1 MDQVLREEQA
11 KLNEVESIIDSAAE
25 ASRVKG
31 NALAKDI
38 ADFYPIDY
46 EDVGRKKE
54 LIDQRKKA
62 AADEAYYLEFKP
74 SPYFGRLDLDREIG
88 DNYELNTYYIGKK
101 GLTIGSDVII
111 VDWRTPV
118 GECYYAQNQTS
129 FDVKGIVYSLALR
142 RALNIQNAKLINY
155 RTEFD
160 GNTISLE
167 GEVIDPFLITVLQD
181 KRRQNRLTDIIRSI
195 QANQN
200 NIIRQPL
207 GESFIVQGCA
217 GSGKTMILLH
227 RLSYLKFNN
236 RRMPLAGVK
245 IITPNPDFNA
255 HINELSTELDIDTI
269 QKFTVEEYYVD
280 LINRFSRNPNIS
292 SVVSS
297 ESMLKPDLLGEIYSD
312 SFISQLREQ
321 YHLYW
326 TVVLDAVD
334 ETRLKASFKLHK
346 IDYPVTDTHNAQ
358 VATSL
363 ETGVVRII
371 REFKESVEKYHEA
384 QRRKGAL
391 EEEYKKTDELCKQVA
406 DEASAIRTKMIETAH
421 AEMAVV
427 IDRIAQISNYT
438 QPSRVRLQELMEL
451 DGGAS
456 DETRRAER
464 ELALIRRNYDTY
476 SDFDSF
482 SDTKDAVS
490 SSIAM
495 ACNDLIKRIRDLEY
509 QIQHTPGYSFVK
521 RNSLRRQLQETK
533 SAFTTA
539 ARTHVDSLIT
549 EKEAAQSAINN
560 AAQAHRE
567 EMSELSNVVETA
579 DREIKQL
586 QRKQSALDECIN
598 ELTSSSGINQSLILS
613 VGAQNELVNYL
624 VDYEKIAT
632 NLAKQSKNLAEIR
645 KRITMLDEQNKPPFD
660 EDIDYLEVCETE
672 IAKLKANEIYRQVM
686 RKALLKAYSDH
697 GEEYTRTNY
706 RHKLFLMLLF
716 CFWYYK
722 RPINMDTYL
731 NIDEAQD
738 ISIAEYTL
746 LRKILGDDCVFN
758 LYGDINQS
766 LFPEKSIMGWEEL
779 QGIISK
785 KVFVLNEDYRNT
797 LQITEYCNRE
807 FFAEIYPIGIK
818 GEPVSELDL
827 EQGIQ
832 WLVELKKTNP
842 DYRVTIITHGDG
854 ASIRENLSLLLKGKD
869 VSWYAVDDKKISIL
883 TVENAKGLEFEA
895 VIVLCDGMEINEQYI
910 AFTRALDHLCV
921 VKDHV
926 SSNLADMIPREA
938 E

>member
-1 MDQVLREEQA
+1 MDQVLKEEQA
-11 KLNEVESIIDSAAE
+11 KLNEVEGIIDSAVE

-38 ADFYPIDY
+38 ADFYPVDY

-129 FDVKGIVYSLALR
+129 FDVKGIMYSLALR
-142 RALNIQNAKLINY
+142 RALNIQNAKLVNY

-160 GNTISLE
+160 GNTVSLE
-167 GEVIDPFLITVLQD
+167 GDVIDPFLLTVLQD

-200 NIIRQPL
+200 DIIRRPL
-207 GESFIVQGCA
+207 QESFIVQGCA

-236 RRMPLAGVK
+236 RKMPLAGVK

-269 QKFTVEEYYVD
+269 QKFTVEEYYVN
-280 LINRFSRNPNIS
+280 LINRYSRNQNIS
-292 SVVSS
+292 AVVSS

-312 SFISQLREQ
+312 RFMSQLREQ
-321 YHLYW
+321 YHIYW
-326 TVVLDAVD
+326 TTVLQAVD
-334 ETRLKASFKLHK
+334 ETRLRTSFKLHK
-346 IDYPVTDTHNAQ
+346 IDYPTTDAHNAQ
-358 VATSL
+358 VATAL
-363 ETGVVRII
+363 ESGVGRII
-371 REFKESVEKYHEA
+371 REFKESVEKYQEA
-384 QRRKGAL
+384 QRRKAAL
-391 EEEYKKTDELCKQVA
+391 EEEYKKTDELCEQVA
-406 DEASAIRTKMIETAH
+406 GEASAIRTKMVETAH
-421 AEMAVV
+421 AELAVV

-438 QPSRVRLQELMEL
+438 QPSRERLQELMEL
-451 DGGAS
+451 DGGTS
-456 DETRRAER
+456 DESRQAER
-464 ELALIRRNYDTY
+464 ELALIHRNYDTY
-476 SDFDSF
+476 SDFDSCM
-482 SDTKDAVS
+482 DIKDAVS
-490 SSIAM
+490 TSVSA
-495 ACNDLIKRIRDLEY
+495 ACSDFILRIRNIED

-521 RNSLRRQLQETK
+521 RNSLRRQLQEAK
-533 SAFTTA
+533 SAFSTA
-539 ARTHVDSLIT
+539 ARAHVDSLIA
-549 EKEAAQSAINN
+549 EKEAAQSAFTT

-567 EMSELSNVVETA
+567 EIAELSHVLETA

-598 ELTSSSGINQSLILS
+598 ELTSSSSVNQTLVLS

-624 VDYEKIAT
+624 ADYERIST
-632 NLAKQSKNLAEIR
+632 NLAKQSKNLAEIS
-645 KRITMLDEQNKPPFD
+645 KRITMLDEQSKPPFD
-660 EDIDYLEVCETE
+660 EDIDYLETCEKE
-672 IAKLKANEIYRQVM
+672 ILKLKANEIYRQVM
-686 RKALLKAYSDH
+686 RKALLKAYTNH

-716 CFWYYK
+716 CSWYYK
-722 RPINMDTYL
+722 RLINADTYL

-738 ISIAEYTL
+738 ISIAEYIL
-746 LRKILGDDCVFN
+746 LRDILGKDCVFN

-766 LFPEKSIMGWEEL
+766 LFPEKSIMGWEDLRE
-779 QGIISK
+779 IIGE
-785 KVFVLNEDYRNT
+785 KVFILNEDYRNT
-797 LQITEYCNRE
+797 LQITDYCNDE
-807 FFAEIYPIGIK
+807 FSAEIYPIGIK
-818 GEPVSELDL
+818 GEPVSELKT
-827 EQGIQ
+827 EQAIQ
-832 WLVELKKTNP
+832 WLKNIKKDNPQYRAAIIVHRDSATIKEKLAKILK
-842 DYRVTIITHGDG
+842 DD
-854 ASIRENLSLLLKGKD
+854 D

-895 VIVLCDGMEINEQYI
+895 VAVLCDGMEINEQYI
-910 AFTRALDHLCV
+910 AYTRALDHLCV
-921 VKDHV
+921 VKDR
-926 SSNLADMIPREA
+926 AI
-938 E
+938 

>member
-1 MDQVLREEQA
+1 MDQVLKEEQA
-11 KLNEVESIIDSAAE
+11 KLNEVEGIIDSAAE

-31 NALAKDI
+31 HALAKDI
-38 ADFYPIDY
+38 ADFYPVDY

-54 LIDQRKKA
+54 LIDQRRKA

-88 DNYELNTYYIGKK
+88 DNYEINSYYIGKK

-142 RALNIQNAKLINY
+142 RALNIQKAKLINY
-155 RTEFD
+155 RTEYD
-160 GNTISLE
+160 GNTVSLE
-167 GEVIDPFLITVLQD
+167 GDVIDPFLLTVLQD

-200 NIIRQPL
+200 DIIRRPL

-269 QKFTVEEYYVD
+269 QKFTVEEYYVS
-280 LINRFSRNPNIS
+280 LINRYSRNPNIS
-292 SVVSS
+292 AVVSS
-297 ESMLKPDLLGEIYSD
+297 ESMLKPDLLGEIYSGR
-312 SFISQLREQ
+312 FMSQLLEQ
-321 YHLYW
+321 YHIYW
-326 TVVLDAVD
+326 TAVLGAID
-334 ETRLKASFKLHK
+334 EARLKASFKLHK
-346 IDYPVTDTHNAQ
+346 IDYPATDTHNAQ
-358 VATSL
+358 AATAL
-363 ETGVVRII
+363 ETGVGRII
-371 REFKESVEKYHEA
+371 REIKDSVEKYHEA
-384 QRRKGAL
+384 LRRKAAL
-391 EEEYKKTDELCKQVA
+391 EEELKKTDELCKQVA

-427 IDRIAQISNYT
+427 TDRIAQIRNYT

-464 ELALIRRNYDTY
+464 ELAIIRRNYDTY

-490 SSIAM
+490 TSIATV
-495 ACNDLIKRIRDLEY
+495 CRDLITRIHDLED

-521 RNSLRRQLQETK
+521 RNSLRRQLLEAK
-533 SAFTTA
+533 SAFTTS
-539 ARTHVDSLIT
+539 ARAHVDSLIA
-549 EKEAAQSAINN
+549 EKEAAQSAIND

-567 EMSELSNVVETA
+567 EITELSHVVETS

-598 ELTSSSGINQSLILS
+598 ELTSSSSVNQSLVLS

-624 VDYEKIAT
+624 ADYERITT
-632 NLAKQSKNLAEIR
+632 NLSKQSKNLAEIR
-645 KRITMLDEQNKPPFD
+645 KRITMLEEQSKPPFD
-660 EDIDYLEVCETE
+660 EDTDYLEVCESE
-672 IAKLKANEIYRQVM
+672 IAKLKANEVYRQVM
-686 RKALLKAYSDH
+686 RKALLKAYSNH

-716 CFWYYK
+716 CSWYYK
-722 RPINMDTYL
+722 RPVNMDTYL

-746 LRKILGDDCVFN
+746 LREILGKDCVFN

-766 LFPEKSIMGWEEL
+766 LFPEKSIMGWEDLSE
-779 QGIISK
+779 IIGE
-785 KVFVLNEDYRNT
+785 KVFILNEDYRNT
-797 LQITEYCNRE
+797 LQITDYCNEE
-807 FFAEIYPIGIK
+807 FSAEIYPIGIK
-818 GEPVSELDL
+818 GEPVAEMKT
-827 EQGIQ
+827 EQAMR
-832 WLVELKKTNP
+832 WLMNIKKENP
-842 DYRVTIITHGDG
+842 QYRATIIVHRDSVSTNEQL
-854 ASIRENLSLLLKGKD
+854 AAILKGHD

-895 VIVLCDGMEINEQYI
+895 VVVLCDGMEINEQYI
-910 AFTRALDHLCV
+910 AYTRALDYLCV
-921 VKDHV
+921 VKNLV
-926 SSNLADMIPREA
+926 STNDVVQ
-938 E
+938 